1 MALPKPVMAIWG
13 YLPESAQESIMQF
26 GMQAMQNPVEGQLR
40 VALAMLPAN
49 FTLLMLPHFVKI
61 ALVGKHFAT
70 GEYDNEEPREAG
82 YYSGEGAMKAFQ
94 RRCGAAHSNSLEC
107 FPLIS
112 AAILSCYV
120 TRAAPKKVG
129 ARRNA
134 EGRAGMYRPALGPVW
149 VPSGLGAL
157 IWGTAV
163 LGTAEEDP
171 QSAARV

>member
-120 TRAAPKKVG
+120 TRAAPKKVVRG
-129 ARRNA
+129 GTRKA
-134 EGRAGMYRPALGPVW
+134 GRGCIVLH
-149 VPSGLGAL
+149 STGLGAFRSGCL
-157 IWGTAV
+157 DLGHGG